1 MALDIVAWHDRP
13 SSDYVTQLNNARA
26 QGYSTISMCVYGDR
40 TAPLYAASMV
50 RRATQAQEQTFLS
63 LNGADLDATINSMAQ
78 QGWGAKIISA
88 IGPTNNPLF
97 AAVFGPGQ
105 PTFLI
110 YRATASDIASLNS
123 AEMSGGAI
131 LGWTDAYGDP
141 GNLRYIGIWVQD
153 VDHRAWNA
161 DDIDDSYAAMQL
173 RFNVLVTGGARPVL
187 TASTPDAGVLT
198 VYDDTLGVGWQMFAG
213 MTSSD
218 YQAKFN
224 TLYPQ
229 GLRPVR
235 VSAKG
240 TGSAARFS
248 VIFADSEDAPA
259 RTFRSNGPTAAVG
272 AIDAAMEA
280 VMTANMVRGASLA
293 VVSGTRLVYAR
304 GYTFAEPGY
313 PDIQP
318 TTFFRQAS
326 VSKMFTA
333 AALYQLMDQ
342 GAKLPGTNT
351 LLTLD
356 TALVDALPNASSG
369 SPDPQWPNIKIRHL
383 LEMTSG
389 IRASVMGDSDSLVSS
404 TLPITELQ
412 LAQWLSV
419 QQIKITPGDPTQ
431 AVYSNAGFMLLG
443 MIVARKWGAPD
454 YITGLSTFLN
464 RLQISRVRSSR
475 SLLSAQ
481 PADEARYH
489 PRPLQTWRS
498 VMATGQPMCLVGY
511 GTDNLENLAGGG
523 GLSAAAPDVARVLAA
538 LNSNYMN
545 PMMSPTMI
553 QTWLQNAQNATSTL
567 TGPGDEHH
575 GYHGW
580 DSVQT
585 DPTTSIMTGEKGG
598 SLSTSQNGVQFT
610 LNGFAT
616 VINWNGPTPTGPHW
630 FAPYVDLMKAVGA
643 QSWGMTDLFPTFGM
657 PALPTRPIPLPPGP
671 RPLRVEPSAV
681 KPLPSHM
688 VPKPGPKLQV

>member
-1 MALDIVAWHDRP
+1 MALDIVAWHDRTW
-13 SSDYVTQLNNARA
+13 SDYINQLNNARA
-26 QGYSTISMCVYGDR
+26 GGYSTISMCVYGDR
-40 TAPLYAASMV
+40 SAPLYAASMV
-50 RRATQAQEQTFLS
+50 RRATQAQEETFLS
-63 LNGADLDATINSMAQ
+63 LSGSDLDATVNSMAQ
-78 QGWGAKIISA
+78 KGWGAKIISA
-88 IGPTNNPLF
+88 TGPTNNPWF

-105 PTFLI
+105 PVFLI
-110 YRATASDIASLNS
+110 YRATASDFASLNS
-123 AEMSGGAI
+123 AEMSGGSI
-131 LGWTDAYGDP
+131 LGWADAYGDP

-153 VDHRAWNA
+153 RRAWNA
-161 DDIDDSYAAMQL
+161 DDIDDNYATMQQ

-218 YQAKFN
+218 YQSKFN

-229 GLRPVR
+229 GLRPIR

-240 TGSAARFS
+240 TGSASRFS

-259 RTFRSNGPTAAVG
+259 RTFRNNGPTAAVP

-293 VVSGTRLVYAR
+293 VVSGTRLVYTR
-304 GYTFAEPGY
+304 GYTFAEPSY

-333 AALYQLMDQ
+333 GALYQLIDE
-342 GAKLPGTNT
+342 GATLPRTST
-351 LLTLD
+351 PLTLD
-356 TALVDALPNASSG
+356 TALADALPNIANG
-369 SPDPQWPNIKIRHL
+369 TPDPNWPNIKIRHL

-389 IRASVMGDSDSLVSS
+389 ITSSAVGDSDPKVSS
-404 TLPITELQ
+404 TLPITALQ
-412 LAQWLSV
+412 LAQWLY
-419 QQIKITPGDPTQ
+419 QQKLNNTPGDPTQ
-431 AVYSNAGFMLLG
+431 AIYSNAGYMLLG
-443 MIVARKWGAPD
+443 LIVARMRGAAD

-464 RLQISRVRSSR
+464 RLQITRVRASR

-481 PADEARYH
+481 AADEARYH
-489 PRPLQTWRS
+489 PRPLMTWKS
-498 VMATGQPMCLVGY
+498 VMASGQPMCLLGY
-511 GTDNLENLAGGG
+511 GTDNLENLGGGG

-545 PMMSPTMI
+545 PMMNTKTI

-567 TGPGDEHH
+567 TGPNGENH

-585 DPTTSIMTGEKGG
+585 DPATGVMTGEKGG

-610 LNGFAT
+610 LNEFAT
-616 VINWNGPTPTGPHW
+616 VINWNGPTPIGPRW
-630 FAPYVDLMKAVGA
+630 FAPYVDLMNAVAA
-643 QSWGMTDLFPTFGM
+643 QSWGTTDLFPTFGM
-657 PALPTRPIPLPPGP
+657 PAFPTRPIPLPIP
-671 RPLRVEPSAV
+671 RPAPIPPRVER
-681 KPLPSHM
+681 PLPSHM

>member
-1 MALDIVAWHDRP
+1 MALDIVAWHDRT
-13 SSDYVTQLNNARA
+13 STDYLNQLNSARTS
-26 QGYSTISMCVYGDR
+26 GYSTVSMCVYGDR
-40 TAPLYAASMV
+40 NAPLYAAALV

-63 LNGADLDATINSMAQ
+63 LNSQTLSATINSMAQ
-78 QGWGAKIISA
+78 QGWGPKIISA
-88 IGPTNNPLF
+88 TGPTNNPLF

-105 PTFLI
+105 PRFEI
-110 YRATASDIASLNS
+110 HWAMASDFAALNS
-123 AEMSGGAI
+123 SEMSGGAI
-131 LGWTDAYGDP
+131 LSWADAYGDP
-141 GNLRYIGIWVQD
+141 GNLRYIGIWAD
-153 VDHRAWNA
+153 NSDNRAWNA
-161 DDIDDSYAAMQL
+161 DDLDDNYATMQQ

-187 TASTPDAGVLT
+187 TASTPDVGVLT
-198 VYDDTLGVGWQMFAG
+198 AYDDTQGVNWQMYAG
-213 MTSSD
+213 MTSAD

-229 GLRPVR
+229 GLRPIR

-248 VIFADSEDAPA
+248 VIFAESEDGPA
-259 RTFRSNGPTAAVG
+259 RTFRTSGPTAAVS

-293 VVSGTRLVYAR
+293 IVSGTRLVYTR

-333 AALYQLMDQ
+333 AALYQLIDE
-342 GAKLPGTNT
+342 GAKLPGTGT

-356 TALVDALPNASSG
+356 TALADALPNIANG
-369 SPDPQWPNIKIRHL
+369 TPDPNWPNIKVRHL

-389 IRASVMGDSDSLVSS
+389 ITSSAVGDSDPKVSS
-404 TLPITELQ
+404 TLPITALQ
-412 LAQWLSV
+412 LAQWLYV
-419 QQIKITPGDPTQ
+419 QGLNNTPGDATQ
-431 AVYSNAGFMLLG
+431 AIYSNAGYMLLG
-443 MIVARKWGAPD
+443 LIVARMRGAAD
-454 YITGLSTFLN
+454 YITGISTFLN
-464 RLQISRVRSSR
+464 RLQITRVRSSR

-481 PADEARYH
+481 LSDEARYH
-489 PRPLQTWRS
+489 PRPLLTWKS
-498 VMATGQPMCLVGY
+498 VMATGQPICLLGY
-511 GTDNLENLAGGG
+511 GTDNLENLGGGG

-538 LNSNYMN
+538 LNSIYLN
-545 PMMSPTMI
+545 PMMNPTTI
-553 QTWLQNAQNATSTL
+553 QTWLQNALNATSTL
-567 TGPGDEHH
+567 TGPNGENH

-585 DPTTSIMTGEKGG
+585 DPATGVMTGEKGG

-616 VINWNGPTPTGPHW
+616 VINWNGPTPTGPRW
-630 FAPYVDLMKAVGA
+630 FAPYADLMNAVAA
-643 QSWGMTDLFPTFGM
+643 QSWGSTDLFPSFGM
-657 PALPTRPIPLPPGP
+657 PSFPVRPIPIPIP
-671 RPLRVEPSAV
+671 RPFPPHIDR
-681 KPLPSHM
+681 PLPSHM
-688 VPKPGPKLQV
+688 VSKPGPKLQV